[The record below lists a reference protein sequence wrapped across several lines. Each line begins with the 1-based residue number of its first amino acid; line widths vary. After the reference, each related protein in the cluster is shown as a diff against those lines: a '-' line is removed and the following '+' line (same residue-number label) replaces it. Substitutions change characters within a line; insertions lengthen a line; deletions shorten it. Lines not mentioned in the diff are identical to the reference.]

1 MCVSSLALNLQE
13 KRSILQQP
21 EKGESMK
28 NLKRA
33 VAIVVTLLFMATPCL
48 AEENAMKT
56 IFQDAFYGGLAGSL
70 VGAALLAFTDK
81 PSDHLQNIGIG
92 AGVGVII
99 GATYGAV
106 TTTKSLAEYENGKV
120 KFAMPT
126 IRPEF
131 REGNA
136 KGQNNIVAMA
146 ELLRGKF

>member
-1 MCVSSLALNLQE
+1 MANSSSNR
-13 KRSILQQP
+13 K
-21 EKGESMK
+21 KGDSMK
-28 NLKRA
+28 NLKRSVA
-33 VAIVVTLLFMATPCL
+33 VILTLLFMATPCF

-56 IFQDAFYGGLAGSL
+56 IFQDAFYGGLAGGL
-70 VGAALLAFTDK
+70 VGAALLAFADK

-106 TTTKSLAEYENGKV
+106 STSRSFAEYENGKV
-120 KFAMPT
+120 KFAVPT
-126 IRPEF
+126 IHPEF

-136 KGQNNIVAMA
+136 KGQTSIVAMA